1 MSDTK
6 SNQDVP
12 SIKELEEAREKQ
24 TEFMKEQIEHLK
36 VREEYTGLKA
46 KIAENIFIEAAAK
59 AKLAQLQIK
68 PEKED
73 KKPSDNES

>member
-1 MSDTK
+1 MSNTK
-6 SNQDVP
+6 SNQNVP
-12 SIKELEEAREKQ
+12 SVEELKKAREDQ
-24 TEFMKEQIEHLK
+24 TQFMKEQIEHLK

-68 PEKED
+68 PEVNNKSSED
-73 KKPSDNES
+73 ES

>member
-1 MSDTK
+1 MSNTK

-12 SIKELEEAREKQ
+12 SVEELKKAREDQ
-24 TEFMKEQIEHLK
+24 TQFMKEQIEHLK

-68 PEKED
+68 PEVNNKSSED
-73 KKPSDNES
+73 ES